1 MGAVNLWGTKG
12 YLKNRSLNYQYL
24 MNTPEDRASSEAPK
38 ECPLCGAPL
47 RSPDACDRCDWIKG
61 YRHRSSD
68 RGGRDLAALLMSVV
82 PGLGH
87 LYKGQLALGVMF
99 LVGTIV
105 AVIFCSLVATFTM
118 GFGLLLLPLYWIW
131 VMTQAYWVP
140 DLRGETSGME

>member
-1 MGAVNLWGTKG
+1 
-12 YLKNRSLNYQYL
+12 
-24 MNTPEDRASSEAPK
+24 
-38 ECPLCGAPL
+38 
-47 RSPDACDRCDWIKG
+47 
-61 YRHRSSD
+61 
-68 RGGRDLAALLMSVV
+68 MSVV

-87 LYKGQLALGVMF
+87 LYKGQLTLGIMF

-140 DLRGETSGME
+140 DLRGEKNTNAALDMD